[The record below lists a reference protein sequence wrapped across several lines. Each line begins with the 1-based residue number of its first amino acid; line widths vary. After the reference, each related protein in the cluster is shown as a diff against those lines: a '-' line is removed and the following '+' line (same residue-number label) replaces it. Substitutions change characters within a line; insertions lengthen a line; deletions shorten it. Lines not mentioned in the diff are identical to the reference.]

1 MSKRDF
7 YEVLGVEKSAEAG
20 DIKKAY
26 RRLAMKHHPDRNPDN
41 AEAEEKFKEAK
52 EAYEILSDEGKR
64 SAYDQFGHAGVSGNG
79 PGAGGFNAE
88 GFGDVFGDVFGDIFG
103 GGRGGG
109 RGGRARSNAGADLRY
124 TLGLNLEEAVKG
136 TEVKIRVPSLQACEP
151 CDGSGANK
159 GSAVETCS
167 TCGGVGQVH
176 MKQGFFSVQQACPH
190 CAGKGKIIKDPCRTC
205 RGKGRVEK
213 EKTLSVTIP
222 AGVDSG
228 DRIRLAGEG
237 EAGMDGGPSG
247 DLYVQVEVKEHKI
260 FKRDGKHLYCE
271 IPISFVDAALGG
283 DIEVPTLDGKVELKV
298 PAETQTDKMFRLR
311 GKGVK
316 QVRGGSV
323 GDLMCQVVVETPV
336 KLNKKQKDLLKEF
349 QKSLENQGSK
359 NSPKKESWFEGVKSF
374 F

>member
-1 MSKRDF
+1 
-7 YEVLGVEKSAEAG
+7 
-20 DIKKAY
+20 
-26 RRLAMKHHPDRNPDN
+26 
-41 AEAEEKFKEAK
+41 
-52 EAYEILSDEGKR
+52 
-64 SAYDQFGHAGVSGNG
+64 
-79 PGAGGFNAE
+79 
-88 GFGDVFGDVFGDIFG
+88 
-103 GGRGGG
+103 
-109 RGGRARSNAGADLRY
+109 
-124 TLGLNLEEAVKG
+124 
-136 TEVKIRVPSLQACEP
+136 
-151 CDGSGANK
+151 
-159 GSAVETCS
+159 
-167 TCGGVGQVH
+167 
-176 MKQGFFSVQQACPH
+176 
-190 CAGKGKIIKDPCRTC
+190 
-205 RGKGRVEK
+205 
-213 EKTLSVTIP
+213 
-222 AGVDSG
+222 
-228 DRIRLAGEG
+228 
-237 EAGMDGGPSG
+237 MDGGPSG